1 MTDDLPVPVDRLTHA
16 ASAVFALIFALVVAS
31 LISQLATSA
40 AVGVG
45 VVAPDT
51 NAFTIVRTVANFVG
65 FLPAVVGY
73 LLITD
78 QRDLVSVSLPSLR
91 EVGLIVGSAIVL
103 YGLQIGILLTLREFG
118 FRTGEN
124 PATIAAGDPVVYYAA
139 MIVVSLLIVG
149 PAEELLLR
157 GVVQGGLRRSFDAA
171 PAILIAALIF
181 GALHG
186 NVEGTAVEQV
196 TYMGVTVVLGAILGV
211 LYERTENV
219 LVPGFAH
226 GLYNAII
233 FAGTSGACCDP
244 R

>member
-1 MTDDLPVPVDRLTHA
+1 MTDDLPLPVDRLVHA
-16 ASAVFALIFALVVAS
+16 VSAAFALIFALFAAS
-31 LISQLATSA
+31 LIAEVVTSA

-45 VVAPDT
+45 AVAPET
-51 NAFTIVRTVANFVG
+51 NGFALLQYVASFAG

-73 LLITD
+73 LAITD

-91 EVGLIVGSAIVL
+91 EAGIVAGAAVL
-103 YGLQIGILLTLREFG
+103 LYALQIGLLLALREFG
-118 FRTGEN
+118 FTTGQN
-124 PATIAAGDPVVYYAA
+124 PATSPPGDPVVYYGA
-139 MIVVSLLIVG
+139 MIAVSFFVVG

-171 PAILIAALIF
+171 PAILIAALAF

-186 NVEGTAVEQV
+186 NIEGTAVEQAA
-196 TYMGVTVVLGAILGV
+196 YMAVTVILGAILGA
-211 LYERTENV
+211 LYERTQNV

-233 FAGTSGACCDP
+233 FAGLLWGVL
-244 R
+244 

>member
-1 MTDDLPVPVDRLTHA
+1 MTDDSPVPVDRLTRPA

-91 EVGLIVGSAIVL
+91 EVGSSGSAIVL
-103 YGLQIGILLTLREFG
+103 YGLQIGILPHAPRVRIPDRRESGDDRRRRPGG
-118 FRTGEN
+118 FT
-124 PATIAAGDPVVYYAA
+124 T
-139 MIVVSLLIVG
+139 
-149 PAEELLLR
+149 
-157 GVVQGGLRRSFDAA
+157 
-171 PAILIAALIF
+171 
-181 GALHG
+181 
-186 NVEGTAVEQV
+186 
-196 TYMGVTVVLGAILGV
+196 
-211 LYERTENV
+211 
-219 LVPGFAH
+219 
-226 GLYNAII
+226 
-233 FAGTSGACCDP
+233 P

>member
-1 MTDDLPVPVDRLTHA
+1 
-16 ASAVFALIFALVVAS
+16 
-31 LISQLATSA
+31 
-40 AVGVG
+40 
-45 VVAPDT
+45 
-51 NAFTIVRTVANFVG
+51 VG

-233 FAGTSGACCDP
+233 FAGYLW
-244 R
+244 RVL

>member
-1 MTDDLPVPVDRLTHA
+1 
-16 ASAVFALIFALVVAS
+16 
-31 LISQLATSA
+31 
-40 AVGVG
+40 
-45 VVAPDT
+45 
-51 NAFTIVRTVANFVG
+51 
-65 FLPAVVGY
+65 
-73 LLITD
+73 
-78 QRDLVSVSLPSLR
+78 
-91 EVGLIVGSAIVL
+91 
-103 YGLQIGILLTLREFG
+103 
-118 FRTGEN
+118 
-124 PATIAAGDPVVYYAA
+124 

-219 LVPGFAH
+219 LVPGFARAVQRDH
-226 GLYNAII
+226 LRGVPLARAVI
-233 FAGTSGACCDP
+233 P

>member
-1 MTDDLPVPVDRLTHA
+1 MTDDLPVSLPVDRLVHA
-16 ASAVFALIFALVVAS
+16 ASAVFALVFALVVSS
-31 LISQLATSA
+31 LIAQLATSA

-51 NAFTIVRTVANFVG
+51 NAFAILQFVASFVG

-78 QRDLVSVSLPSLR
+78 QRDLVSASIPSLR
-91 EVGLIVGSAIVL
+91 ELGLIVGSAIVL
-103 YGLQIGILLTLREFG
+103 YGLQIGLLLTLREFG

-124 PATIAAGDPVVYYAA
+124 PATMAAGDPVVYYAA
-139 MIVVSLLIVG
+139 MIAVSLFVVG

-171 PAILIAALIF
+171 PAILIAALMF
-181 GALHG
+181 GILHG
-186 NVEGTAVEQV
+186 SVEGTAVEQAA
-196 TYMGVTVVLGAILGV
+196 YMGVTVILGAILGV
-211 LYERTENV
+211 LYEKTENV

-233 FAGTSGACCDP
+233 FAGLLWGVL
-244 R
+244 

>member
-1 MTDDLPVPVDRLTHA
+1 MTDDLPVPVDRLVHV
-16 ASAVFALIFALVVAS
+16 ASAAFALVLSLLVAS
-31 LISQLATSA
+31 LIAQLATSA

-45 VVAPDT
+45 VVAPET
-51 NAFTIVRTVANFVG
+51 NAFALLQTVATFAG

-73 LLITD
+73 LVITD

-91 EVGLIVGSAIVL
+91 EAGIIGVAAVAL
-103 YGLQIGILLTLREFG
+103 YALQIGLLLALREFG
-118 FRTGEN
+118 LRTGQN
-124 PATIAAGDPVVYYAA
+124 PATAAAGDPVTYYAA
-139 MIVVSLLIVG
+139 MIAVSLFVVG

-171 PAILIAALIF
+171 PAILVAALAF

-186 NVEGTAVEQV
+186 NIEGTAAEQV
-196 TYMGVTVVLGAILGV
+196 AYMGVTVVLGAILGA

-219 LVPGFAH
+219 LVPGLAH

-233 FAGTSGACCDP
+233 FAGLLWGAL
-244 R
+244 

>member
-1 MTDDLPVPVDRLTHA
+1 MTDDLPVPVDRLVHA
-16 ASAVFALIFALVVAS
+16 ASAVFALVFALVVAS

-45 VVAPDT
+45 IIAPET
-51 NAFTIVRTVANFVG
+51 NAFAILQFVASFVG

-73 LLITD
+73 LVITD
-78 QRDLVSVSLPSLR
+78 QRDLVSVSSLSLR
-91 EVGLIVGSAIVL
+91 EVGIVIGAAVVL
-103 YGLQIGILLTLREFG
+103 YGLQIGLLITLREFG
-118 FRTGEN
+118 FGTGQN
-124 PATIAAGDPVVYYAA
+124 PATMAPGDPVVYYGA
-139 MIVVSLLIVG
+139 MIAVSLFVVG

-171 PAILIAALIF
+171 PAILVAALMF

-186 NVEGTAVEQV
+186 NVEGTVVEQV
-196 TYMGVTVVLGAILGV
+196 AYMGVTVLLGAILGV
-211 LYERTENV
+211 LYERTNNV

-233 FAGTSGACCDP
+233 FAGLLWGVL
-244 R
+244 